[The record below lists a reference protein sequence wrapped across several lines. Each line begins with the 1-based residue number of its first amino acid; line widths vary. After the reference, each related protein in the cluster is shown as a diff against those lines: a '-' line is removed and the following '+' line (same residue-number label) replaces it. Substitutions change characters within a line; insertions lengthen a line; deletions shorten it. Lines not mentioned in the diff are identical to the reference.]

1 MSKIFN
7 ISEAATIGIHS
18 MALIAKS
25 TTSINACQIADITG
39 FSKNHISKILQQLV
53 KNGVLTSTRG
63 PKGGFILKKKAE
75 EINLMDIYRIIE
87 GDITYDTACR
97 VSCEDCPFDSCIL
110 GGFKEKFST
119 EFREYLVNK
128 KLSMV

>member
-18 MALIAKS
+18 MALISKNQDGL
-25 TTSINACQIADITG
+25 NAFQIADMTG

-53 KNGVLTSTRG
+53 KNGLLTSTRG
-63 PKGGFILKKKAE
+63 PKGGFVLKKNAE
-75 EINLMDIYRIIE
+75 EISLLDIYKFID
-87 GDITYDTACR
+87 GDIDEETGCKL
-97 VSCEDCPFDSCIL
+97 SCSNCPFKTCIL
-110 GGFKEKFST
+110 GGFGQKFSL
-119 EFREYLVNK
+119 EFKDYLINM